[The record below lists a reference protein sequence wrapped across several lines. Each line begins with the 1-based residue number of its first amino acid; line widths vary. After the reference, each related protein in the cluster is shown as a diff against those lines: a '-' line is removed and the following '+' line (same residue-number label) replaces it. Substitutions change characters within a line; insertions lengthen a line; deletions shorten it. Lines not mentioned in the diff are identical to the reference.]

1 MIRSVTG
8 IIAIPGMMSG
18 AILGGADVQQAAR
31 LQMVIMFM
39 ITASGAL
46 ACIVATLL
54 ALSVCIDAEHRI
66 RSERIDMR
74 HHVLRRTSSAAVG
87 AVTGAVQRAWIRF
100 AGIWKH
106 PRARDGDG
114 DDGERAPLLS

>member
-66 RSERIDMR
+66 RSERIDTR

-87 AVTGAVQRAWIRF
+87 AVTVAVQRAWTRF
-100 AGIWKH
+100 AGIWKR
-106 PRARDGDG
+106 PRDSDGDG
-114 DDGERAPLLS
+114 DGGERAPLLS